1 MLIQGRA
8 LPFDSNDKVAIGVS
22 IPQDG
27 LYKIAL
33 SSVDGLFSNANQNIY
48 LEDKL
53 LNVIYDIRTSP
64 YSFMATKG
72 ITKDRFVIR
81 FTNETALAN
90 ETFDA
95 NNDVVVVSNQ
105 ELSVVSRNEKIEN
118 IIVYDVLGRKLFEG
132 KNIKAT
138 DFILPINKR
147 NAPLLI
153 EIGLENG
160 IRINKKTVY

>member
-1 MLIQGRA
+1 MFIKKTKKQNKL
-8 LPFDSNDKVAIGVS
+8 
-22 IPQDG
+22 
-27 LYKIAL
+27 
-33 SSVDGLFSNANQNIY
+33 GLFSNANQNIY

-105 ELSVVSRNEKIEN
+105 ELSVVSRKEKIEN
-118 IIVYDVLGRKLFEG
+118 
-132 KNIKAT
+132 
-138 DFILPINKR
+138 
-147 NAPLLI
+147 
-153 EIGLENG
+153 
-160 IRINKKTVY
+160 